1 MAKHQHPSPSRVASL
16 WRSRQGS
23 RTIWRGMRL
32 ELRPEAVSVV
42 KRLKRLEEKE
52 HDLWMA
58 NPPTTVETHDQW
70 LQQTPGAAALH
81 DKIEAYK
88 ETLWSLVHKAF
99 KHGHVGIYWSRSKNV
114 SKTFAMGGSRLNAG
128 SNTETYALLEG
139 VDPGVG
145 HDVTEGLYA
154 DEDEVTL
161 PEGTPVK
168 VRNIS
173 FWGTALGEQLGDMG
187 PLTVKA

>member
-42 KRLKRLEEKE
+42 KRLKALDEKE
-52 HDLWMA
+52 HRLWMA
-58 NPPTTVETHDQW
+58 SPDPAKW
-70 LQQTPGAAALH
+70 KQTGEAKELYDTMGAYE
-81 DKIEAYK
+81 D
-88 ETLWSLVHKAF
+88 TLRFLVRKAF
-99 KHGHVGIYWSRSKNV
+99 KRGHAGIYWSRSERIAKE
-114 SKTFAMGGSRLNAG
+114 FAERERLNAG
-128 SNTETYALLEG
+128 STTETYALLEG

-145 HDVTEGLYA
+145 HDVDEGFFA

-168 VRNIS
+168 VRSIS
-173 FWGTALGEQLGDMG
+173 FWGTSLGEQLGSMG
-187 PLTVKA
+187 SLTVKA